1 MAAILSRPQ
10 CINWLYSAAGKIWN
24 FHIFRMALCQKLLCV
39 TILIIACENLLSG
52 SVASAEL
59 DPKDVTTTALGTVD
73 TLLSEAEK
81 YVKQQQEILEKT
93 KDLSQDATKKLGKL
107 ISAAN
112 KISTFMSVMS
122 AASIVA
128 NVIFAFFLG
137 GDPYKGIY
145 ERLDKVRLKC
155 MLWLFW
161 YLYIAPNLKMRLY
174 TIGLYH
180 AVALWHDPFSP
191 HYDDDDD
198 DNRNDNNDD
207 GGGDNDNDDNIKIM
221 IIIIITMIMTMMI
234 MIIVMI
240 IIIIIITLII
250 IIVIIMIIMIII
262 KMIMM
267 MMMMMMVIIIMIM
280 IVIIIITITI
290 TIIY

>member
-1 MAAILSRPQ
+1 
-10 CINWLYSAAGKIWN
+10 
-24 FHIFRMALCQKLLCV
+24 MALCQKLLRA

-52 SVASAEL
+52 NVACAEL

-81 YVKQQQEILEKT
+81 YVKQQQEVLEKT

-145 ERLDKVRLKC
+145 KRLDKVRLKYI
-155 MLWLFW
+155 LSLF
-161 YLYIAPNLKMRLY
+161 
-174 TIGLYH
+174 
-180 AVALWHDPFSP
+180 
-191 HYDDDDD
+191 
-198 DNRNDNNDD
+198 
-207 GGGDNDNDDNIKIM
+207 
-221 IIIIITMIMTMMI
+221 
-234 MIIVMI
+234 
-240 IIIIIITLII
+240 
-250 IIVIIMIIMIII
+250 
-262 KMIMM
+262 
-267 MMMMMMVIIIMIM
+267 
-280 IVIIIITITI
+280 
-290 TIIY
+290 